1 MKKYFDVLKKF
12 KNKRILVIGDFI
24 LDEYL
29 YGETERISREAP
41 VLILKYT
48 NSVYLAGGGANPV
61 MNIKDL
67 GAVPIPISIVGPD
80 SYSEILLKILYDK
93 KIDTS
98 NILIDNNFVLP
109 IKTRIMAGS
118 VHTVKQQIVRVDR
131 YYENVNLEKRSD
143 EIISRIDSLL
153 KIADGILVSDYDGG
167 LINKKIINHIN
178 QIAKKGMIVVVD
190 SRYSLKFFRNITTG
204 TPNETEAGP
213 IAGIE
218 KYDEKNIE
226 IICKKLKKILKSK
239 GMMVTRGSKG
249 MIVYEKNKLYK
260 IEPYGSD
267 EIVDVSGAGDTVA
280 SIVTLA
286 LSCGLDIKDA
296 AFLAN
301 IGGGLVVLKR
311 GVATVTQEELKRA
324 LKNVKNK
331 KKN

>member
-1 MKKYFDVLKKF
+1 MKKFIDVLKKF

-41 VLILKYT
+41 VLILKYS
-48 NSVYLAGGGANPV
+48 NSTYLAGGGANPV

-67 GAVPIPISIVGPD
+67 GAIPIPISIVGPD
-80 SYSEILLKILYDK
+80 SYSEILLRILQDK

-118 VHTVKQQIVRVDR
+118 VHTVKQQIVRIDR

-143 EIISRIDSLL
+143 EIISRVDNLL
-153 KIADGILVSDYDGG
+153 KIADGILISDYDGG
-167 LINKKIINHIN
+167 LINQRIINYISK
-178 QIAKKGMIVVVD
+178 IAKKGMLVVVD
-190 SRYSLKFFRNITTG
+190 SRYSLKFFRNITTA

-213 IAGIE
+213 IVGIE

-226 IICKKLKKILKSK
+226 TICKKLKTILKAK
-239 GMMVTRGSKG
+239 GMIITRGSKG
-249 MIVYEKNKLYK
+249 MIVFEKNRLYK
-260 IEPYGSD
+260 IEPYGTD

-301 IGGGLVVLKR
+301 IGGGLVVMKR
-311 GVATVTQEELKRA
+311 GVATVTPVELKRA
-324 LKNVKNK
+324 LKNVKN
-331 KKN
+331 

>member
-1 MKKYFDVLKKF
+1 MKKYFDVLKEF
-12 KNKRILVIGDFI
+12 KNKRIIVIGDFI

-143 EIISRIDSLL
+143 EIISRIDSML

-239 GMMVTRGSKG
+239 GMIVTRGSKG

-324 LKNVKNK
+324 LKNVKN
-331 KKN
+331 